1 MGMKAFN
8 FVVLGAVA
16 ALWVASSTQR
26 EKPVISEAHAD
37 SVRSLEQGVSD
48 NPDDPEAVS
57 KLAQGYLDAHSPGLA
72 INTIVNAPA
81 RVRNQPPVMHL
92 YARAMLEE
100 GRSQDALVMEK
111 RVLDRCAEL
120 GASAGTGPRSAGA
133 TNTSSCSSYLIAS
146 ATRRVDILI
155 ELQKLGVEDAQAH
168 PEQSEIAYHNATRDV
183 GLAVR

>member
-1 MGMKAFN
+1 MRMKVFN

-26 EKPVISEAHAD
+26 EKPVISEVHANA
-37 SVRSLEQGVSD
+37 VRSLEQSVSD
-48 NPDDPEAVS
+48 NPDDADAVS

-72 INTIVNAPA
+72 INTIVNAPV
-81 RVRNQPPVMHL
+81 RVRNQPAVMHL
-92 YARAMLEE
+92 YARAILEE

-111 RVLDRCAEL
+111 RVLDRCAE
-120 GASAGTGPRSAGA
+120 AAAENRP
-133 TNTSSCSSYLIAS
+133 CSSYLIAS
-146 ATRRVDILI
+146 ATRRVDILT

>member
-37 SVRSLEQGVSD
+37 SVRTLEQSVSD
-48 NPDDPEAVS
+48 NPDDAEAVS

-72 INTIVNAPA
+72 INTIVNAPDQ
-81 RVRNQPPVMHL
+81 VRAQPPVMHL

-100 GRSQDALVMEK
+100 GRSQDALQMEK
-111 RVLDRCAEL
+111 RVLQRCAQIQPL
-120 GASAGTGPRSAGA
+120 AP
-133 TNTSSCSSYLIAS
+133 NVQPCSSYLIAS
-146 ATRRVDILI
+146 ATRRVDILT

-168 PEQSEIAYHNATRDV
+168 PEQSEIAYHNATREV

>member
-1 MGMKAFN
+1 MRMKVFN

-26 EKPVISEAHAD
+26 EKPVISEVHAD
-37 SVRSLEQGVSD
+37 AVRSLEQNVSD
-48 NPDDPEAVS
+48 NPEDAEAVS

-72 INTIVNAPA
+72 IGVIVNAPPP
-81 RVRNQPPVMHL
+81 VRAQPGVMHL

-111 RVLDRCAEL
+111 RVLDRCAE
-120 GASAGTGPRSAGA
+120 GAPIKP
-133 TNTSSCSSYLIAS
+133 CSSYLIAS
-146 ATRRVDILI
+146 ATRRVDILT

-183 GLAVR
+183 GLAIR